1 MRFGKRRPGALLLA
15 ATLVL
20 SLTPQL
26 LADVREVR
34 LAVKGAT

>member
-1 MRFGKRRPGALLLA
+1 MRFGKRAGAALLA
-15 ATLVL
+15 AAMTM
-20 SLTPQL
+20 SMTSQL

>member
-1 MRFGKRRPGALLLA
+1 MRFGRRTGAALLA
-15 ATLVL
+15 AATMVL
-20 SLTPQL
+20 MAPQL